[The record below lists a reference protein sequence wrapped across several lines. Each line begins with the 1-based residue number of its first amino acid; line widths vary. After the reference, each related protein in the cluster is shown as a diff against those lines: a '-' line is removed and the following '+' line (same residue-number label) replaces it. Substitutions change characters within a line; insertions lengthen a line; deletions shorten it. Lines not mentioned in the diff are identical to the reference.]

1 MPEILCDFLP
11 NQRSAGR
18 QVVSCL
24 LTRKSLGR
32 HTQLVR
38 LARFCSR
45 REVSITAQNVQEIV
59 RNIGGKIRW
68 TFRRYRYS
76 SVFPSVRDLF
86 KDVLPDS
93 PKIAVINF
101 DKEKVAQYF
110 SLGKQNRTAKNQP
123 LLNDLMYYLIFPT
136 ERRKQHILSIVQ
148 VRN

>member
-24 LTRKSLGR
+24 FTRKSLGR

-38 LARFCSR
+38 LAKFYLS
-45 REVSITAQNVQEIV
+45 REVLITAQNVQEIV
-59 RNIGGKIRW
+59 RNTGGKIRW
-68 TFRRYRYS
+68 RYRNS

-93 PKIAVINF
+93 PKIAVVKL

-148 VRN
+148 VRT